1 MGELDSGS
9 VKRDAEKQVGTR
21 MKLYKR
27 QKGHATWHWC
37 KECSEYPTMRSDV
50 QATAYRPL
58 VGEFCQQC
66 KSKEEKGDCQE

>member
-1 MGELDSGS
+1 MSEFGAGS
-9 VKRDAEKQVGTR
+9 RYPDPGKQEGTR

-27 QKGHATWHWC
+27 RKGHDTWHWC